1 MIYKETEN
9 GVSVVTRTYP
19 REKYG
24 EIKGK
29 HGVYFVYAETFELCP
44 DRLVVHLS
52 VPSLKI
58 GCQSTYLNSPFKLDT
73 GLILQEMFD
82 TLVAD
87 IRSLPYA

>member
-9 GVSVVTRTYP
+9 SVSVVTRTYP
-19 REKYG
+19 REKYR

-29 HGVYFVYAETFELCP
+29 HGVYFVYAEAFELCP

-58 GCQSTYLNSPFKLDT
+58 GCQSTHLNSPFKLDT

-82 TLVAD
+82 TLVTD

>member
-1 MIYKETEN
+1 MIYNETEN
-9 GVSVVTRTYP
+9 SLSAVTRTYP

-29 HGVYFVYAETFELCP
+29 HGVYFVYAEAFELCP
-44 DRLVVHLS
+44 DRLVIHMS
-52 VPSLKI
+52 VPSLKL
-58 GCQSTYLNSPFKLDT
+58 GCQSTHLNSPFKLDS

-82 TLVAD
+82 TLVAE